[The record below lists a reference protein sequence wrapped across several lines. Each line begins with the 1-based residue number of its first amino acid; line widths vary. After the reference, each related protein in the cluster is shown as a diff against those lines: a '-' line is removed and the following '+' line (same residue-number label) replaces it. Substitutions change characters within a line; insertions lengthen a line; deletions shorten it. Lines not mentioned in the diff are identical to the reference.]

1 MIASFMPSIARGDI
15 MAPPSKSMA
24 HRYMIAAALSDGK
37 SRIDNISYS
46 EDILATIDCIR
57 AISATYTNIPW
68 LMPPAPVAAPK
79 AEPTED
85 KSKPL

>member
-57 AISATYTNIPW
+57 AIGATVNEYEDHIEVIGRGISAGGK
-68 LMPPAPVAAPK
+68 VK
-79 AEPTED
+79 FC
-85 KSKPL
+85 